1 LDVLLNTRL
10 MTYDIRVPKRIVG
23 TVSRWGC
30 SDPQAV
36 GVVISNLISCYR
48 KERRLVYSRN
58 RGKSSNSKKK
68 ITTYRI
74 IKAVNY
80 LTEQGYVINIIGKA
94 HAQKEKREVSY
105 ILPTDQFIEQFCSDV
120 EAVRLAEL
128 AYAEAYVHLELRDED
143 KNPLNFRP
151 THKTKALEE
160 VVRKLNNIL
169 EICTIRDGDNR
180 ELSNFYC
187 RIFNKDFDHGGRFYR
202 ADVLLINNEEGDRL
216 DITINGNRVV
226 EVDYSNLHFRIA
238 AAQEGIDL
246 DLVQNDVYSGVLE
259 ELEQNAI
266 NRKIV
271 KLAINIMFNSL
282 DERKAMGA
290 INQEINQRKT
300 DEYSLGTARNVMDRV
315 YKAYPAFTDLFC
327 KGDGYGSVL
336 QNHDSELASD
346 VLRAMIKHNVPCLP
360 VHDSFLVERKHE
372 QLLIQTMAD
381 CFRERFNVSG
391 LIPLKVEMK
400 DNGKVR
406 QTEIMV

>member
-1 LDVLLNTRL
+1 MDVLLNTRL
-10 MTYDIRVPKRIVG
+10 ITYDIRVSRKIVG
-23 TVSRWGC
+23 TISHWSC
-30 SDPQAV
+30 NDHQAV
-36 GVVISNLISCYR
+36 GVVVSNLISCHR
-48 KERRLVYSRN
+48 KNRRLVYSRN
-58 RGKSSNSKKK
+58 TAKRANSKKK
-68 ITTYRI
+68 MTTYRI
-74 IKAVNY
+74 IKAVDY
-80 LTEQGYVINIIGKA
+80 LTEQGWIINVIGKA
-94 HAQKEKREVSY
+94 HVQKEKREVSY
-105 ILPTDQFIEQFCSDV
+105 ILPTEQFINQFCNDV
-120 EAVRLAEL
+120 EAIRLAEL
-128 AYAEAYVHLELRDED
+128 AYAEAYMYLELRDED
-143 KNPLNFRP
+143 KNPINFRP
-151 THKTKALEE
+151 SHKTKALEE

-187 RIFNKDFDHGGRFYR
+187 RIFNKDFEHGGRFYR
-202 ADVLLINNEEGDRL
+202 ADVLLINNEQGDRL

-246 DLVQNDVYSGVLE
+246 DLVQNDVYSGILE
-259 ELEQNAI
+259 ESERNDI

-282 DERKAMGA
+282 DERKAIGA

-300 DEYSLGTARNVMDRV
+300 CEYSLGTARNVMDRV
-315 YKAYPAFTDLFC
+315 CKAYPAFTDLFC

-346 VLRAMIKHNVPCLP
+346 VLSAMISHNVPCLP
-360 VHDSFLVERKHE
+360 VHDSFLVERKYE

-391 LIPLKVEMK
+391 LIPLKVEKK
-400 DNGKVR
+400 DGKVVS
-406 QTEIMV
+406 QIEIMV